1 LTLRINTSR
10 CERTRTHFLNSIRA
24 GERQYGIPKGNGVY
38 YSFTLQAAQ
47 SGSRF
52 HPPHFAGVC
61 TVRITGLGSAGNPL
75 PIVNRFLTLSA
86 VTK

>member
-1 LTLRINTSR
+1 M
-10 CERTRTHFLNSIRA
+10 RTNQKSFLKLNRGRRAAIRHS
-24 GERQYGIPKGNGVY
+24 EGNGVY